1 MIPLWPWS
9 VSPLDQTS
17 FSRSGLAL
25 HNCSKPT
32 EHKGRCPLGLLEHL
46 KKASNLHISYCWG
59 SYHQPPSQSH
69 PTCRWQHPSRAV
81 LEGLGFVWGGEV
93 KNDQEEALKY
103 KPMGVCSGTIHAHL
117 QLRNRTCTQLP
128 YPKNQCVA
136 YRHATTLWLLLVTS
150 IKSEFMSIYIKFP
163 GPPVL

>member
-1 MIPLWPWS
+1 MHLRELRKKRQQMIPLWPWS

-103 KPMGVCSGTIHAHL
+103 KQCVSVLAQSMPIYNSGTGLALSFLTPKTSVWH
-117 QLRNRTCTQLP
+117 TDMLP
-128 YPKNQCVA
+128 PCGCF
-136 YRHATTLWLLLVTS
+136 L
-150 IKSEFMSIYIKFP
+150 
-163 GPPVL
+163 